1 METSRKPPAAGLSGL
16 SQPDLSDSRNGI
28 VYDARMATDKKSN
41 AKFAR
46 MWFLASVI
54 LSSPAVV
61 FVYSPLLIVLTAA
74 GIAVP
79 FATGRFIDSLVGR
92 MSPVAPFA
100 LLAILLV
107 ARAVMTPCL
116 QRFILSRSRNIE
128 LLLQERTLCAIMD
141 FPPSALSPLAD
152 GTLVAK
158 LMRDTCAVGGFVSG
172 LYPRLLIA
180 LVTMLAAGV
189 TLHSRSMI
197 LGLFFMAFIPL
208 CIALFVPFAR
218 RFATNSHA
226 VRQRSDSAFAVLF
239 DFFHSLPFL
248 QTLAAG
254 HRFADSSRE
263 SLAALKDGNC
273 SIDRLTVSFGALLG
287 SMIVIGEVSVLG
299 IAGMFAAKGSIP
311 VGDVV
316 VYQMLFL
323 AAMQS
328 VQGIVSLLPETATLR
343 EGIDSLGEI
352 LNREPPRWW
361 GYRLDS
367 IESIEFRNVTFA
379 YPGSDARPV
388 IKDFSD
394 TFSAGKV
401 VALVGANGTGKTTI
415 LKLATA
421 ALEPQSGEILVNG
434 QRMETLD
441 AYSFR
446 KSIGIVFQDSLLV
459 SGTVRDNITLRDSAF
474 TDKDIAE
481 ATAQSGFDEV
491 VKRLPDGL
499 DTRVGLRGQSLSG
512 GEMQRLA
519 IARALIRKPS
529 ILVLDEVTN
538 HLDAAARSSFGK
550 LLRQLAS
557 DRIILVVSHDPA
569 LIDLCDKKIFCQI
582 PQKPSY
588 TSV

>member
-1 METSRKPPAAGLSGL
+1 
-16 SQPDLSDSRNGI
+16 
-28 VYDARMATDKKSN
+28 MATDKKCK

-46 MWFLASVI
+46 MRFLASVV

-61 FVYSPLLIVLTAA
+61 FVYSPLLIALTVA

-92 MSPVAPFA
+92 MSPVAPFVLLAA
-100 LLAILLV
+100 LLLV
-107 ARAVMTPCL
+107 RSVMTPVL
-116 QRFILSRSRNIE
+116 QRLVLSCARKAE
-128 LLLQERTLCAIMD
+128 LKLQWRVLAAVMD
-141 FPPSALSPLAD
+141 FPPCELYSLAD
-152 GTLVAK
+152 GALVAK
-158 LMRDTCAVGGFVSG
+158 LTRDAYAVGGFVSG
-172 LYPRLLIA
+172 LYPRLLVAI
-180 LVTMLAAGV
+180 VTMFASGFA
-189 TLHSRSMI
+189 LHSRAPS
-197 LGLFFMAFIPL
+197 LGFSFMAFIPL
-208 CIALFVPFAR
+208 SIVLFLPFAR
-218 RFATNSHA
+218 HFATSSHA
-226 VRQRSDSAFAVLF
+226 VRTRSDGAFATLF

-254 HRFADSSRE
+254 HRFADTPRE
-263 SLAALKDGNC
+263 SLASLNDGNC
-273 SIDRLTVSFGALLG
+273 AMDRLTVAFGALLG
-287 SMIVIGEVSVLG
+287 AILVVGEVTVLG
-299 IAGMFAAKGSIP
+299 IAGMLAAKGSIP

-352 LNREPPRWW
+352 LNRAPPRRC
-361 GYRLDS
+361 GHRLGS
-367 IESIEFRNVTFA
+367 IESIEFRNVEFA

-388 IKDFSD
+388 IEDFSG
-394 TFSAGKV
+394 TFRAGKV
-401 VALVGANGTGKTTI
+401 AALVGENGSGKTTL

-421 ALEPQSGEILVNG
+421 ALEPQSGDILVNG
-434 QRMETLD
+434 EPMETLD
-441 AYSFR
+441 ACAFR
-446 KSIGIVFQDSLLV
+446 RSIGIVFQDSLLV
-459 SGTVRDNITLRDSAF
+459 SGTVRDNITLRESSF

-481 ATAQSGFDEV
+481 AMAQSGFDKV

-519 IARALIRKPS
+519 IARALVRKPG

-538 HLDAAARSSFGK
+538 HLDAESRASLAK
-550 LLRQLAS
+550 LLRKLAPG
-557 DRIILVVSHDPA
+557 RIVLVVSHDSA
-569 LIDLCDKKIFCQI
+569 ITDLCDERIFCQI
-582 PQKPSY
+582 LEKASY